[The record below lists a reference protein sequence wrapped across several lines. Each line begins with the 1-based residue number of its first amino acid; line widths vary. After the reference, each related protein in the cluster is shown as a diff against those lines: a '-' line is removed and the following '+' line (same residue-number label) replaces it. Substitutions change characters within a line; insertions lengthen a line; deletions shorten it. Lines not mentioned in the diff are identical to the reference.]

1 MGIPGY
7 FREIKENYKN
17 TIFWNDN
24 FICHYLFLDFN
35 NIIYDAVAQFLNQ
48 NSEKLNKLTEKKI
61 FTGIIQIVLEN
72 TKNICTKI
80 LKPQKLLYISI
91 DGPAPR
97 AKMIE
102 QRERRYKKIIEE
114 NLKEK
119 YIGKTTT
126 YFNTS
131 NITPGTKFMN
141 LLNKSFVENIESGF
155 FGYDFDII
163 LSDSNIPGEAEH
175 KINPYIEYLE
185 KMPNKNVE
193 KENYVIFGQDADL
206 LVLYSNR
213 FPNRNIYVMRPVG
226 KEIPLNKKEEELYRK
241 GYVIVDVNKYQDA
254 VLGTF
259 VIPKLENKNVD
270 KDRLNYDYEFLTFLG
285 KNDFVR
291 ELPFLE
297 IRADKDRIIISE
309 YAKILNQLKDNL
321 ISINAGK
328 FNINE
333 NFLKELF
340 KNISLKENQIWQ
352 NKKRRILT
360 FKKREMSE
368 SNSEKSPWE
377 EFQHKFFY
385 NKTSEYYTQYT
396 EEFQKIY
403 GTEDYNEFKKN
414 YYSFFVPDVK
424 IDDICYE
431 YLKSLKFTL
440 LYYLDK
446 IPSWTYY
453 YPYLVGPFASD
464 LSEYLN
470 NPKNKNVISKIKFEK
485 SEPFTPFEQLLM
497 VLPKELGHL
506 LPKQLNKDMND
517 KKSLIGEFYPD
528 EYELEILKGEKFIY
542 TTVHL
547 EKINEEKIREEV
559 RKNESKLSK
568 EEKERN
574 RISYEPIYFNLK

>member
-35 NIIYDAVAQFLNQ
+35 NIIYDAVAQFLSQ
-48 NSEKLNKLTEKKI
+48 NSEKINKLTEKKI
-61 FTGIIQIVLEN
+61 HAGIIQIVMEN
-72 TKNICTKI
+72 TKNICTNI
-80 LKPQKLLYISI
+80 LKPKKLLYISI

-114 NLKEK
+114 SLKEK
-119 YIGKTTT
+119 YVGKVNS

-131 NITPGTKFMN
+131 NITPGTKFMMQ
-141 LLNKSFVENIESGF
+141 LNKAFVENIEAGF
-155 FGYDFDII
+155 FGYDFDIV
-163 LSDSNIPGEAEH
+163 LSNSNIPGEAEH
-175 KINPYIEYLE
+175 KINPYIEFLE
-185 KMPNKNVE
+185 GDMLLKS
-193 KENYVIFGQDADL
+193 ENLVIFGQDADL

-213 FPNRNIYVMRPVG
+213 FPNQNIYVMRPVG
-226 KEIPLNKKEEELYRK
+226 KEIPLNKKEEELYKK

-259 VIPKLENKNVD
+259 VIPKLENKNIN

-297 IRADKDRIIISE
+297 IRADKDRVIISE
-309 YAKILNQLKDNL
+309 YAKVLNQIKENL
-321 ISINAGK
+321 ISVKGK
-328 FNINE
+328 KFDINE
-333 NFLKELF
+333 NFLKDLF
-340 KNISLKENQIWQ
+340 KNISLKEYQIWQ
-352 NKKRRILT
+352 NKKRKIIT
-360 FKKREMSE
+360 FQKKEFSE
-368 SNSEKSPWE
+368 SNQEKSPWE

-385 NKTSEYYTQYT
+385 NKSSEYYSQYI
-396 EEFQKIY
+396 EEFQQVY
-403 GTEDYNEFKKN
+403 GTDDYNEFKKN
-414 YYSFFVPDVK
+414 YYNFFTPNVK
-424 IDDICYE
+424 LDDICYE

-453 YPYLVGPFASD
+453 YPFLIGPFASD
-464 LSEYLN
+464 LYEYLN

-485 SEPFTPFEQLLM
+485 TEPFTPFEQLLM

-506 LPKQLNKDMND
+506 LPKVLDKDMNNS
-517 KKSLIGEFYPD
+517 KSLIGQFYED
-528 EYELEILKGEKFIY
+528 IYELEILKGEKFIY

-547 EKINEEKIREEV
+547 KKIDEEKIREEV
-559 RKNESKLSK
+559 RKNENKFTK
-568 EEKERN
+568 DEKERN
-574 RISYEPIYFNLK
+574 KISFEPIYFNLK

>member
-7 FREIKENYKN
+7 FREIKDNYN
-17 TIFWNDN
+17 DTLFWNDD

-35 NIIYDAVAQFLNQ
+35 NIIYDAVAQYLSQ
-48 NSEKLNKLTEKKI
+48 NSNKIKKLSQNKI
-61 FTGIIQIVLEN
+61 FSGIIQKVMDN
-72 TKNICTKI
+72 TKHICTKI
-80 LKPQKLLYISI
+80 LKPKKLLYISI

-119 YIGKTTT
+119 IIGNVES

-131 NITPGTKFMN
+131 NITPGTKFMIQ
-141 LLNKSFVENIESGF
+141 LNKSFVKNIEAGF

-175 KINPYIEYLE
+175 KINPYIEFLD
-185 KMPNKNVE
+185 KNVNLKNKN
-193 KENYVIFGQDADL
+193 ENYVIFGQDADL

-213 FPNRNIYVMRPVG
+213 FPNKNIFVMRPVG
-226 KEIPLNKKEEELYRK
+226 KEIPLTKNEEELYKK
-241 GYVIVDVNKYQDA
+241 GYILVDINKYQNA

-259 VIPKLENKNVD
+259 VIPKLENKKID

-297 IRADKDRIIISE
+297 IRADKDRIIITE
-309 YAKILNQLKDNL
+309 YAKVLNLLNENL
-321 ISINAGK
+321 ILGNK
-328 FNINE
+328 FDINE

-340 KNISLKENQIWQ
+340 KNISFKENQLWQ
-352 NKKRRILT
+352 NKKRRIIT
-360 FKKREMSE
+360 FQKKEF
-368 SNSEKSPWE
+368 SNYNQNKSPWD
-377 EFQHKFFY
+377 EFQHKFFF
-385 NKTSEYYTQYT
+385 NKTSEYYSQFI
-396 EEFQKIY
+396 EDFQQVY
-403 GTEDYNEFKKN
+403 GTDNYDEFKKN
-414 YYSFFVPDVK
+414 YYNFFAPDIK
-424 IDDICYE
+424 LEDICYE

-440 LYYLDK
+440 LYYLKDL
-446 IPSWTYY
+446 PSWEYY
-453 YPYLVGPFASD
+453 YPFLIGPFASD
-464 LSEYLN
+464 LYEYLN

-497 VLPKELGHL
+497 VLPKELGNL
-506 LPKQLNKDMND
+506 LPKVLDKEMNNP
-517 KKSLIGEFYPD
+517 KSLIGQYYPN
-528 EYELEILKGEKFIY
+528 EYTLEILKGEKFIY

-547 EKINEEKIREEV
+547 KKIDEKKIREV
-559 RKNESKLSK
+559 VKNNESKFTK
-568 EEKERN
+568 DEKERN
-574 RISYEPIYFNLK
+574 KISYEPIYFNLI